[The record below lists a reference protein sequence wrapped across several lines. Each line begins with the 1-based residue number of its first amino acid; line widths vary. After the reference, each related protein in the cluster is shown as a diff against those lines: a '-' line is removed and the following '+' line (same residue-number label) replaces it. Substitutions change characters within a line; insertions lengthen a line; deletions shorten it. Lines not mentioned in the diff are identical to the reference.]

1 MATSSS
7 QGHTVFIQ
15 KHFFNQ
21 FYWTIRPS
29 ANPQTMVSGQG
40 MPKLRDS
47 AGDSQGKLVKMN
59 GVAVTGLDT
68 STPIPVTLN

>member
-1 MATSSS
+1 
-7 QGHTVFIQ
+7 
-15 KHFFNQ
+15 
-21 FYWTIRPS
+21 
-29 ANPQTMVSGQG
+29 